1 MLTQVGVL
9 EQGSYEYEKYH
20 EKSKRTA
27 LMLASSKGMKGIV
40 EKLLAAGARAETT
53 NEVHSAREERVAG
66 G

>member
-1 MLTQVGVL
+1 MYGIK
-9 EQGSYEYEKYH
+9 E
-20 EKSKRTA
+20 TA
-27 LMLASSKGMKGIV
+27 LMMASSKGMKGIV